1 MLVAGIRKNIVYAK
15 VDPKLFKAVNTA
27 KGPWPLVDALDHI
40 RNDGYFRRM
49 HTHATPHISSEALL
63 NTHLKYSLGQ
73 VSGVIRKIAIDL
85 IGPDNF
91 EGASR
96 S

>member
-1 MLVAGIRKNIVYAK
+1 MLIAGALKNLVYAK

-27 KGPWPLVDALDHI
+27 KGPWPLVDALDHT
-40 RNDGYFRRM
+40 RNDSYMRHM
-49 HTHATPHISSEALL
+49 HTRVSTHTPSKPLF
-63 NTHLKYSLGQ
+63 NTQPTFSLGQ
-73 VSGVIRKIAIDL
+73 VSEVIRKIAIDL

-91 EGASR
+91 EGARR